1 MDEDLAALGGV
12 LAANLTTPPCNQP
25 ASRTVNPA
33 QQNRK
38 LAAGQR
44 NERAR

>member
-25 ASRTVNPA
+25 VSLTVHPT
-33 QQNRK
+33 Q
-38 LAAGQR
+38 
-44 NERAR
+44 